1 MCLILHSWFGKDL
14 GDGVM
19 LGSVL
24 GILLTFFKSGFFG
37 LLYYLTVD
45 KHTFWDRELA
55 SPSPLTYF
63 IYDLVILLA
72 FILIFIGG
80 KKCSSALLVTGL
92 ICLIVGFVAQFLSLT
107 VHIAAWIAKGQQ
119 LQHGAANAHPTFFIK
134 RTTEMPFLFSEEPT
148 MRTTLTVTA
157 LFILTAMYLI
167 YTFYFIMTVTSYT
180 AHIGE
185 VRVR

>member
-1 MCLILHSWFGKDL
+1 MQD
-14 GDGVM
+14 
-19 LGSVL
+19 
-24 GILLTFFKSGFFG
+24 
-37 LLYYLTVD
+37 LTVVGPALVMSILKRFSEEIMGRFED
-45 KHTFWDRELA
+45 QREGCKKCA
-55 SPSPLTYF
+55 TLTEIEDF
-63 IYDLVILLA
+63 L
-72 FILIFIGG
+72 
-80 KKCSSALLVTGL
+80 KSETCSSALLVTGL

-134 RTTEMPFLFSEEPT
+134 RTTEMPFIFSEEPT